1 MRRSGYQR
9 GSTLGASHVKHLE
22 IDLSFGVDIYALFAA
37 LFANM
42 AKFFSHVFYWSS
54 KVIKLIA

>member
-9 GSTLGASHVKHLE
+9 SPALGASYLEHLE
-22 IDLSFGVDIYALFAA
+22 VNLALGVNIYALFAA

-42 AKFFSHVFYWSS
+42 AKFFSHVYYSS
-54 KVIKLIA
+54 CKVIKLIV